1 MGFKHLLK
9 ETVHNIYRETFG
21 DWGRKTSLGM
31 GQGWFS
37 AENPSVQEKHWLAE
51 SKEKCVEQMKLCVD
65 LPVS

>member
-1 MGFKHLLK
+1 
-9 ETVHNIYRETFG
+9 
-21 DWGRKTSLGM
+21 M

-51 SKEKCVEQMKLCVD
+51 SKEKCVEQMKLRVD